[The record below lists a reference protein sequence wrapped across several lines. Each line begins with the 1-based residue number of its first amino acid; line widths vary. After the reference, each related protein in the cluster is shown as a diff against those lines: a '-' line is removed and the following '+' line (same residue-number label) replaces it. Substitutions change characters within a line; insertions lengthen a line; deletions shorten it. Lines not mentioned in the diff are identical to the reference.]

1 MLQYITIMNAHTKEL
16 LLAAWPAA
24 FSYDHEKGMFTS
36 GDIQYTSVDLPLSYG
51 DLSAP
56 TQPNELPNTAVV
68 QTVVGAIMM
77 PRLYDWLQ
85 ANETEALHRE
95 TAEVMHDVFVGLRP
109 DMLGKVAKHDRGGLF
124 GFNMSRISPEHP
136 HFSLVTLGNCACYGV
151 ESHIV
156 FGERYWNEKI
166 AALGFHNI
174 DTPPQEVSL
183 LAGLGH
189 LAHRANQAL

>member
-1 MLQYITIMNAHTKEL
+1 MNVHTQEL
-16 LLAAWPAA
+16 LLAAWPAT
-24 FSYDHEKGMFTS
+24 FSYDHEEGKFTS
-36 GDIQYTSVDLPLSYG
+36 GDIQYTPVNLPLTYG
-51 DLSAP
+51 ALAASNEP
-56 TQPNELPNTAVV
+56 RELPDTAVV
-68 QTVVGAIMM
+68 QTVVGAIML

-95 TAEVMHDVFVGLRP
+95 TAEVMHDVFVGLRS
-109 DMLGKVAKHDRGGLF
+109 DMRGKVAKYDRGGLF
-124 GFNMSRISPEHP
+124 GFNMSRFSHEHP

-174 DTPPQEVSL
+174 DMPAQEVSL

-189 LAHRANQAL
+189 LAHRANQASL